1 MTELEL
7 IRIQVPAELA
17 GLRLDRALAA
27 LLPDFSRTRLQQWLR
42 EDRVQCDRGPLR
54 ARDPVRGGDWIEVRG
69 SLPRDERWEAQE
81 MPLDVLYEDADLLV
95 VDKPAGLVVHPAAGN
110 PDRTLVNALLHWD
123 PDLARLPRSGIVHR
137 IDKDTSGLL
146 VVARTLRAHRSLVEQ
161 LREHSVMREY
171 EAVATGVMTGG
182 GTVDA
187 PIGRD
192 PRHRTRMA
200 VVPGGRPAVT
210 HYRVVARF
218 RAHTHVRVRLETG
231 RTHQV
236 RVHLASLHHPLVG
249 DPVYGG
255 RLRIPAGC
263 SPELA
268 GALRAFRRQALHAAR
283 LEFTHPATGNPMSWE
298 SPLPADLRALLR
310 SLAED
315 LHPGLA
321 SAPPEGARDDPP
333 GDGTSG
339 ARTVRKRRC
348 P

>member
-1 MTELEL
+1 MTELEP
-7 IRIQVPAELA
+7 IRVQVPAELA

-54 ARDPVRGGDWIEVRG
+54 ARDPVREGDWVEVRG

-81 MPLDVLYEDADLLV
+81 MPVEVLYEDADLLV

-110 PDRTLVNALLHWD
+110 PDRTLVNALLHRD

-161 LREHSVMREY
+161 LREHSVVREY
-171 EAVATGVMTGG
+171 EAVATGVLTGG

-283 LEFTHPATGNPMSWE
+283 LELTHPATGSPMSWE

-321 SAPPEGARDDPP
+321 AAPPEGARGDPP
-333 GDGTSG
+333 GDGTG
-339 ARTVRKRRC
+339 GGRTVRGRR
-348 P
+348 

>member
-1 MTELEL
+1 MTELAP
-7 IRIQVPAELA
+7 IRVQVPAELA

-27 LLPDFSRTRLQQWLR
+27 LLPDFSRSRLQQWLR
-42 EDRVQCDRGPLR
+42 EERVRCDRGPLR
-54 ARDPVRGGDWIEVRG
+54 ARDPVREGDWVEVRG

-81 MPLDVLYEDADLLV
+81 MPVAVLYEDADLLV

-110 PDRTLVNALLHWD
+110 PDRTLVNALLHRD

-161 LREHSVMREY
+161 LREHAVVREY
-171 EAVATGVMTGG
+171 EAVAMGVLTGG

-200 VVPGGRPAVT
+200 VVAGGRPAVT

-255 RLRIPAGC
+255 RLRLPAGC

-283 LEFTHPATGNPMSWE
+283 LELTHPANGAPLHWE
-298 SPLPADLRALLR
+298 SPLPTDLRALLA
-310 SLAED
+310 SLAKD
-315 LHPGLA
+315 LEPGAGKDLE
-321 SAPPEGARDDPP
+321 PGAGGAAR
-333 GDGTSG
+333 GE
-339 ARTVRKRRC
+339 ARTARGRR
-348 P
+348 

>member
-1 MTELEL
+1 MTELEP
-7 IRIQVPAELA
+7 IRVQVPEELA

-110 PDRTLVNALLHWD
+110 PDRTLVNALLHRD

-171 EAVATGVMTGG
+171 EAVAMGVMTGG

-236 RVHLASLHHPLVG
+236 RVHLASLYHPLVG

-283 LEFTHPATGNPMSWE
+283 LELTHPATGNPMSWE

-321 SAPPEGARDDPP
+321 AAPLEGAQGELP
-333 GDGTSG
+333 GHGISG
-339 ARTVRKRRC
+339 ARTVRGRR
-348 P
+348 

>member
-1 MTELEL
+1 M
-7 IRIQVPAELA
+7 
-17 GLRLDRALAA
+17 
-27 LLPDFSRTRLQQWLR
+27 
-42 EDRVQCDRGPLR
+42 
-54 ARDPVRGGDWIEVRG
+54 PV
-69 SLPRDERWEAQE
+69 A
-81 MPLDVLYEDADLLV
+81 VLYEDADLLV

-110 PDRTLVNALLHWD
+110 PDRTLVNALLHRD

-161 LREHSVMREY
+161 LREHAVVREY
-171 EAVATGVMTGG
+171 EAVAMGVLTGG

-200 VVPGGRPAVT
+200 VVAGGRPAVT

-236 RVHLASLHHPLVG
+236 RVHLAHLHHPLVG

-268 GALRAFRRQALHAAR
+268 EALRAFRRQALHAAR
-283 LEFTHPATGNPMSWE
+283 LELTHPANGAPLHWE
-298 SPLPADLRALLR
+298 SPLPADLRALLA
-310 SLAED
+310 SLAKD
-315 LHPGLA
+315 LEPGAGKDLE
-321 SAPPEGARDDPP
+321 PGAGGAAR
-333 GDGTSG
+333 GE
-339 ARTVRKRRC
+339 ARTARGRR
-348 P
+348 